1 MQMTFSK
8 IQHWHRTDKLA
19 GLPQPSFQ
27 QLKLAQL
34 SRKLFI
40 SAYLFSAMLNI
51 KRYLRMFGNFYFKI
65 KYEFLVEL

>member
-19 GLPQPSFQ
+19 GLPQ

>member
-1 MQMTFSK
+1 MQTTLSK

-40 SAYLFSAMLNI
+40 SAHLFSANI
-51 KRYLRMFGNFYFKI
+51 KRYLRMFRNFYFKI